1 MKKFIL
7 LILTLTVCLG
17 GFAQFTPGDT
27 LKYRISLKDKAATD
41 YSLQK
46 PEKYLSKKSIERR
59 KKQGLK
65 IDSTDL
71 PVCKKYVDAIRRKG
85 VHILVTGKWENFVT
99 VSCND
104 SVLIDEIARL
114 PFVRSAER
122 VWKGNMEKAT
132 RRDSLINK
140 PLRTDSLYGP
150 ACTQVEMSKANLLH
164 DAGFKGKGMMIA
176 VIDAG
181 FHNVDKIEAM
191 KNIDIRGVRDFVNPE
206 ADIYAESSHGMSVL
220 SCMAM
225 NQPNV
230 MIGTA
235 PEASYWLLRSEDEYS
250 ENLVEQDYWAAAIEF
265 ADSVGVDLV
274 NTSLGYYS
282 FDDPT
287 KNYRY
292 RDLNGHY
299 ALMSRE
305 ASHAADK
312 GMVVVCSAGNSGAGS
327 WKKIM
332 GATLSEINIK
342 EAVNV
347 HFRDIAHDPS
357 VHDVTYENSQARERT
372 QILMDSANQDG
383 SILVGTGDLSELA
396 LGWATYNGD
405 HMSMYGVNASVPK
418 TLVRHLVRYYADT
431 CKDEKLTEVLLDI
444 LDTPVSPE
452 LLPPKDGKIAQKT
465 EDLVGP
471 YELHDFYLYYMLRAG
486 FEPEKIYRLACET
499 FEGMYDKETIFKWLK
514 TLYWSFFAQQF
525 KRSCLFRRT
534 D

>member
-1 MKKFIL
+1 MKKLVL
-7 LILTLTVCLG
+7 LVFALNICLG
-17 GFAQFTPGDT
+17 TFAQFTPEDT

-59 KKQGLK
+59 KRQGLK

-71 PVCKKYVDAIRRKG
+71 PVCKKYVDAIRKKG
-85 VHILVTGKWENFVT
+85 VHVLVTGKWDNFVT

-104 SVLIDEIARL
+104 SMLIAEIAGL
-114 PFVRSAER
+114 PFVRSTER
-122 VWKGNMEKAT
+122 VWRGVAKRASE
-132 RRDSLINK
+132 RDSLINK

-150 ACTQVEMSKANLLH
+150 AITQIKMSHADRLH
-164 DAGFKGKGMMIA
+164 EAGFKGQGMTIA

-181 FHNVDKIEAM
+181 FHNVDKIDAM
-191 KNIDIRGVRDFVNPE
+191 KNIHILGARDFVNPE

-265 ADSVGVDLV
+265 ADSVGVYLV

-305 ASHAADK
+305 AAQAADK

-327 WKKIM
+327 WKKITPPGDAENVITV
-332 GATLSEINIK
+332 GA
-342 EAVNV
+342 
-347 HFRDIAHDPS
+347 
-357 VHDVTYENSQARERT
+357 
-372 QILMDSANQDG
+372 ANK
-383 SILVGTGDLSELA
+383 
-396 LGWATYNGD
+396 
-405 HMSMYGVNASVPK
+405 YGVLAPFSSVGNTADGRVKPDVVAVGLGSDVMGTDGNLRRANGTSFSSPIMCGMVACLWQACPK
-418 TLVRHLVRYYADT
+418 LTAKEIIELVRRSGDRAVFPDNIYGYG
-431 CKDEKLTEVLLDI
+431 I
-444 LDTPVSPE
+444 P
-452 LLPPKDGKIAQKT
+452 
-465 EDLVGP
+465 DLWKAYQSTVN
-471 YELHDFYLYYMLRAG
+471 
-486 FEPEKIYRLACET
+486 T
-499 FEGMYDKETIFKWLK
+499 
-514 TLYWSFFAQQF
+514 
-525 KRSCLFRRT
+525 RR
-534 D
+534 

>member
-1 MKKFIL
+1 MKKLVL
-7 LILTLTVCLG
+7 LVFALNICLG
-17 GFAQFTPGDT
+17 TFAQFTPEDT

-46 PEKYLSKKSIERR
+46 PEMYLSKKSIERR
-59 KKQGLK
+59 KRQGLE

-71 PVCKKYVDAIRRKG
+71 PVCKKYVDAIRKKG
-85 VHILVTGKWENFVT
+85 VHVLVTGKWDNFVT

-104 SVLIDEIARL
+104 SMLIAEIAGL
-114 PFVRSAER
+114 PFVRSTER
-122 VWKGNMEKAT
+122 VWRGVAKRASE
-132 RRDSLINK
+132 RDSLINK

-150 ACTQVEMSKANLLH
+150 AITQIKMSHADRLH
-164 DAGFKGKGMMIA
+164 EAGFKGQGMTIA

-191 KNIDIRGVRDFVNPE
+191 KNINILGTRDFVNPE

-235 PEASYWLLRSEDEYS
+235 PEASYWLLRSEDEYT

-305 ASHAADK
+305 AAKAADK
-312 GMVVVCSAGNSGAGS
+312 GIVVVCSAGNSGSGS
-327 WKKIM
+327 WKKITPP
-332 GATLSEINIK
+332 GDAENVITVG
-342 EAVNV
+342 AVNK
-347 HFRDIAHDPS
+347 
-357 VHDVTYENSQARERT
+357 
-372 QILMDSANQDG
+372 
-383 SILVGTGDLSELA
+383 
-396 LGWATYNGD
+396 
-405 HMSMYGVNASVPK
+405 YGVLAPFSSVGNTADGRVKPDVVAVGLGSDVMGTDGNLRHANGTSFSSPIMCGMVACLWQACPELTAK
-418 TLVRHLVRYYADT
+418 EIIELVRRSGDRAVFPDNIYGYG
-431 CKDEKLTEVLLDI
+431 I
-444 LDTPVSPE
+444 P
-452 LLPPKDGKIAQKT
+452 
-465 EDLVGP
+465 DLWKAYQSTVN
-471 YELHDFYLYYMLRAG
+471 
-486 FEPEKIYRLACET
+486 T
-499 FEGMYDKETIFKWLK
+499 
-514 TLYWSFFAQQF
+514 
-525 KRSCLFRRT
+525 RR
-534 D
+534 

>member
-1 MKKFIL
+1 MKKLVL
-7 LILTLTVCLG
+7 LVFALNICLG
-17 GFAQFTPGDT
+17 TFAQFTPGDT

-71 PVCKKYVDAIRRKG
+71 PVCKKYVDAIRKKG
-85 VHILVTGKWENFVT
+85 VHVLVTGKWDNFVT

-104 SVLIDEIARL
+104 SMLIAEIAGL
-114 PFVRSAER
+114 PFVRSTER
-122 VWKGNMEKAT
+122 VWRGVAKRASE
-132 RRDSLINK
+132 RDSLINK

-150 ACTQVEMSKANLLH
+150 AITQIKMSHADRLH
-164 DAGFKGKGMMIA
+164 EAGFKGQGMTIA

-191 KNIDIRGVRDFVNPE
+191 KNINILGTRDFVNPE

-282 FDDPT
+282 FDDPA

-305 ASHAADK
+305 AAKAADK
-312 GMVVVCSAGNSGAGS
+312 GIVVVCSAGNSGSGS
-327 WKKIM
+327 WKKITPP
-332 GATLSEINIK
+332 GDAENVITVG
-342 EAVNV
+342 AVNK
-347 HFRDIAHDPS
+347 
-357 VHDVTYENSQARERT
+357 
-372 QILMDSANQDG
+372 
-383 SILVGTGDLSELA
+383 
-396 LGWATYNGD
+396 
-405 HMSMYGVNASVPK
+405 YGVLAPFSSVGNTADGRVKPDVVAVGLGSDVMGTDGNLRHANGTSFSSPIMCGMVACLWQACPELTAK
-418 TLVRHLVRYYADT
+418 EIIELVRRSGDRAVFPDNIYGYG
-431 CKDEKLTEVLLDI
+431 I
-444 LDTPVSPE
+444 P
-452 LLPPKDGKIAQKT
+452 
-465 EDLVGP
+465 DLWKAYQSTVN
-471 YELHDFYLYYMLRAG
+471 
-486 FEPEKIYRLACET
+486 T
-499 FEGMYDKETIFKWLK
+499 
-514 TLYWSFFAQQF
+514 
-525 KRSCLFRRT
+525 RR
-534 D
+534 

>member
-1 MKKFIL
+1 MKKLVL
-7 LILTLTVCLG
+7 LVFALNICLG
-17 GFAQFTPGDT
+17 TFAQFTPEDT

-46 PEKYLSKKSIERR
+46 PEMYLSKKSIERR
-59 KKQGLK
+59 KRQGLE

-71 PVCKKYVDAIRRKG
+71 PVCKKYVDAIRKKG
-85 VHILVTGKWENFVT
+85 VHVLVTGKWDNFVT

-104 SVLIDEIARL
+104 SMLIAEIAGL
-114 PFVRSAER
+114 PFVRSTER
-122 VWKGNMEKAT
+122 VWRGVAKRASE
-132 RRDSLINK
+132 RDSLINK
-140 PLRTDSLYGP
+140 PLCTDSLYGP
-150 ACTQVEMSKANLLH
+150 AITQIKMSHADRLH
-164 DAGFKGKGMMIA
+164 EAGFKGQGMTIA

-191 KNIDIRGVRDFVNPE
+191 KNINILGTRDFVNPE

-305 ASHAADK
+305 AAKAADK
-312 GMVVVCSAGNSGAGS
+312 GIVVVCSAGNSGSGS
-327 WKKIM
+327 WKKITPP
-332 GATLSEINIK
+332 GDAENVITVG
-342 EAVNV
+342 AVNK
-347 HFRDIAHDPS
+347 
-357 VHDVTYENSQARERT
+357 
-372 QILMDSANQDG
+372 
-383 SILVGTGDLSELA
+383 
-396 LGWATYNGD
+396 
-405 HMSMYGVNASVPK
+405 YGVLAPFSSVGNTADGRVKPDVVAVGLGSDVMGTDGNLRHANGTSFSSPIMCGMVACLWQACPELTAK
-418 TLVRHLVRYYADT
+418 EIIELVRRSGDRAVFPDNIYGYG
-431 CKDEKLTEVLLDI
+431 I
-444 LDTPVSPE
+444 P
-452 LLPPKDGKIAQKT
+452 
-465 EDLVGP
+465 DLWKAYQSTVN
-471 YELHDFYLYYMLRAG
+471 
-486 FEPEKIYRLACET
+486 T
-499 FEGMYDKETIFKWLK
+499 
-514 TLYWSFFAQQF
+514 
-525 KRSCLFRRT
+525 RR
-534 D
+534 

>member
-1 MKKFIL
+1 MKKFLL
-7 LILTLTVCLG
+7 LILALNMCLG

-27 LKYRISLKDKAATD
+27 LKYRISLKDKAVTD

-59 KKQGLK
+59 KKQGLA

-71 PVCKKYVDAIRRKG
+71 PVCKKYVDAICEKG
-85 VHILVTGKWENFVT
+85 AHVLVTGKWENFVT

-104 SVLIDEIARL
+104 STLIKEIAEL
-114 PFVRSAER
+114 PFVLSTER
-122 VWKGNMEKAT
+122 VWKGKVEKST
-132 RRDSLINK
+132 KRDSLIND

-150 ACTQVEMSKANLLH
+150 AITQIRMSRANLLH
-164 DAGFKGKGMMIA
+164 DAGFKGQGMTIA

-191 KNIDIRGVRDFVNPE
+191 KNIHILGVRDFVNPE

-250 ENLVEQDYWAAAIEF
+250 EHLVEQDYWSAAIEF
-265 ADSVGVDLV
+265 ADSVGVDVV

-292 RDLNGHY
+292 RDLNGRY

-305 ASHAADK
+305 ASRAADK

-327 WKKIM
+327 WKKITPPGDAENVITV
-332 GATLSEINIK
+332 GAINK
-342 EAVNV
+342 
-347 HFRDIAHDPS
+347 R
-357 VHDVTYENSQARERT
+357 
-372 QILMDSANQDG
+372 G
-383 SILVGTGDLSELA
+383 ELA
-396 LGWATYNGD
+396 AFSSLGNTSDGRVKPDVVAVGYGSDIMGTDGNLRHANGTSFSSPI
-405 HMSMYGVNASVPK
+405 MCGMVACLWQACPK
-418 TLVRHLVRYYADT
+418 LTAKEVIELVRRSGDRSDFPNNIYGYGIPDLWKAY
-431 CKDEKLTEVLLDI
+431 
-444 LDTPVSPE
+444 LDTSS
-452 LLPPKDGKIAQKT
+452 K
-465 EDLVGP
+465 
-471 YELHDFYLYYMLRAG
+471 
-486 FEPEKIYRLACET
+486 EK
-499 FEGMYDKETIFKWLK
+499 K
-514 TLYWSFFAQQF
+514 
-525 KRSCLFRRT
+525 
-534 D
+534 

>member
-1 MKKFIL
+1 MKKLVL
-7 LILTLTVCLG
+7 LVFALNICLG
-17 GFAQFTPGDT
+17 TFAQFTPGDT

-46 PEKYLSKKSIERR
+46 PEMYLSKKSIERR
-59 KKQGLK
+59 KRQGLE

-71 PVCKKYVDAIRRKG
+71 PVCKKYVDAIRKKG
-85 VHILVTGKWENFVT
+85 VHVLVTGKWDNFVT

-104 SVLIDEIARL
+104 SMLIAEIAGL
-114 PFVRSAER
+114 PFVRSTER
-122 VWKGNMEKAT
+122 VWRGVAKRASE
-132 RRDSLINK
+132 RDSLINK

-150 ACTQVEMSKANLLH
+150 AITQIKMSHADRLH
-164 DAGFKGKGMMIA
+164 EAGFKGQGMTIA

-191 KNIDIRGVRDFVNPE
+191 KNINILGTRDFVNPE

-282 FDDPT
+282 FDDPA

-305 ASHAADK
+305 AAKAADK
-312 GMVVVCSAGNSGAGS
+312 GIVVVCSAGNSGSGS
-327 WKKIM
+327 WKKITPPGDAENVITV
-332 GATLSEINIK
+332 GAVIK
-342 EAVNV
+342 
-347 HFRDIAHDPS
+347 
-357 VHDVTYENSQARERT
+357 
-372 QILMDSANQDG
+372 
-383 SILVGTGDLSELA
+383 
-396 LGWATYNGD
+396 
-405 HMSMYGVNASVPK
+405 YGVLAPFSSVGNTADGRVKPDVVAVGLGSDVMGTDGNLRHANGTSFSSPIMCGMVACLWQACPELTAK
-418 TLVRHLVRYYADT
+418 EIIELVRRSGDRAVFPDNIYGYG
-431 CKDEKLTEVLLDI
+431 I
-444 LDTPVSPE
+444 P
-452 LLPPKDGKIAQKT
+452 
-465 EDLVGP
+465 DLWKAYQSTVN
-471 YELHDFYLYYMLRAG
+471 
-486 FEPEKIYRLACET
+486 T
-499 FEGMYDKETIFKWLK
+499 
-514 TLYWSFFAQQF
+514 
-525 KRSCLFRRT
+525 RR
-534 D
+534 

>member
-1 MKKFIL
+1 MKKLVL
-7 LILTLTVCLG
+7 LVFALNICLG
-17 GFAQFTPGDT
+17 TFAQFTPEDT

-46 PEKYLSKKSIERR
+46 PEMYLSKKSIERR
-59 KKQGLK
+59 KRQGLE

-71 PVCKKYVDAIRRKG
+71 PVCKKYVDAIRKKG
-85 VHILVTGKWENFVT
+85 VHVLVTGKWDNFVT

-104 SVLIDEIARL
+104 SMLIAEIAGL
-114 PFVRSAER
+114 PFVRSTER
-122 VWKGNMEKAT
+122 VWRGVAKRASE
-132 RRDSLINK
+132 RDSLINK

-150 ACTQVEMSKANLLH
+150 AITQIKMSHADRLH
-164 DAGFKGKGMMIA
+164 EAGFKGQGMTIA

-191 KNIDIRGVRDFVNPE
+191 KNINILGTRDFVNPE

-305 ASHAADK
+305 AAKAADK
-312 GMVVVCSAGNSGAGS
+312 GIVVVCSAGNSGSGS
-327 WKKIM
+327 WKKITPP
-332 GATLSEINIK
+332 GDTENVITVG
-342 EAVNV
+342 AVNK
-347 HFRDIAHDPS
+347 
-357 VHDVTYENSQARERT
+357 
-372 QILMDSANQDG
+372 
-383 SILVGTGDLSELA
+383 
-396 LGWATYNGD
+396 
-405 HMSMYGVNASVPK
+405 YGVLAPFSSVGNTADGRVKPDVVAVGLGSDVMGTDGNLRHANGTSFSSPIMCGMVACLWQACPELTAK
-418 TLVRHLVRYYADT
+418 EIIELVRRSGDRAVFPDNIYGYG
-431 CKDEKLTEVLLDI
+431 I
-444 LDTPVSPE
+444 P
-452 LLPPKDGKIAQKT
+452 
-465 EDLVGP
+465 DLWKAYQSTVN
-471 YELHDFYLYYMLRAG
+471 
-486 FEPEKIYRLACET
+486 T
-499 FEGMYDKETIFKWLK
+499 
-514 TLYWSFFAQQF
+514 
-525 KRSCLFRRT
+525 RR
-534 D
+534 

>member
-1 MKKFIL
+1 MKKLVL
-7 LILTLTVCLG
+7 LVFALNICLG
-17 GFAQFTPGDT
+17 TFAQFTPEDT

-46 PEKYLSKKSIERR
+46 PEMYLSKKSIERR
-59 KKQGLK
+59 KRQGLE

-71 PVCKKYVDAIRRKG
+71 PVCKKYVDAIRKKG
-85 VHILVTGKWENFVT
+85 VHVLVTGKWDNFVT

-104 SVLIDEIARL
+104 SMLIAEIAGL
-114 PFVRSAER
+114 PFVRSTER
-122 VWKGNMEKAT
+122 VWRGVAKRASE
-132 RRDSLINK
+132 RDSLINK

-150 ACTQVEMSKANLLH
+150 AITQIKMSHADRLH
-164 DAGFKGKGMMIA
+164 EAGFKGQGMTIA

-191 KNIDIRGVRDFVNPE
+191 KNINILGTRDFVNPE

-305 ASHAADK
+305 AAKAADK
-312 GMVVVCSAGNSGAGS
+312 GIVVVCSAGNSGSGS
-327 WKKIM
+327 WKKITPP
-332 GATLSEINIK
+332 GDAENVITVG
-342 EAVNV
+342 AVNK
-347 HFRDIAHDPS
+347 
-357 VHDVTYENSQARERT
+357 
-372 QILMDSANQDG
+372 
-383 SILVGTGDLSELA
+383 
-396 LGWATYNGD
+396 
-405 HMSMYGVNASVPK
+405 YGVLAPFSSVGNTADGRVKPDVVAVGLGSDVMGTDGNLRHANGTSFSSPIMCGMVACLWQACPELTAK
-418 TLVRHLVRYYADT
+418 EIIELVRWSGDRAVFPDNIYGYG
-431 CKDEKLTEVLLDI
+431 I
-444 LDTPVSPE
+444 P
-452 LLPPKDGKIAQKT
+452 
-465 EDLVGP
+465 DLWKAYQSTVN
-471 YELHDFYLYYMLRAG
+471 
-486 FEPEKIYRLACET
+486 T
-499 FEGMYDKETIFKWLK
+499 
-514 TLYWSFFAQQF
+514 
-525 KRSCLFRRT
+525 RR
-534 D
+534 

>member
-1 MKKFIL
+1 MKKLVL
-7 LILTLTVCLG
+7 LVFALNICLG
-17 GFAQFTPGDT
+17 TFAQFTPGDT

-46 PEKYLSKKSIERR
+46 PEMYLSKKSIERR
-59 KKQGLK
+59 KRQGLE

-71 PVCKKYVDAIRRKG
+71 PVCKKYVDAIRKKG
-85 VHILVTGKWENFVT
+85 VHVLVTGKWDNFVT

-104 SVLIDEIARL
+104 SMLIAEIAGL
-114 PFVRSAER
+114 PFVRSTER
-122 VWKGNMEKAT
+122 VWRGVAKRASE
-132 RRDSLINK
+132 RDSLINK

-150 ACTQVEMSKANLLH
+150 AITQIKMSHADRLH
-164 DAGFKGKGMMIA
+164 EAGFKGQGMTIA

-191 KNIDIRGVRDFVNPE
+191 KNINILGTRDFVNPE

-282 FDDPT
+282 FDDPA

-305 ASHAADK
+305 AAKAADK
-312 GMVVVCSAGNSGAGS
+312 GIVVVCSAGNSGSGS
-327 WKKIM
+327 WKKITPP
-332 GATLSEINIK
+332 GDAENVITVG
-342 EAVNV
+342 AVNK
-347 HFRDIAHDPS
+347 
-357 VHDVTYENSQARERT
+357 
-372 QILMDSANQDG
+372 
-383 SILVGTGDLSELA
+383 
-396 LGWATYNGD
+396 
-405 HMSMYGVNASVPK
+405 YGVLAPFSSVGNTADGRVKPDVVAVGLGSDVMGTDGNLRHANGTSFSSPIMCGMVACLWQACPELTAK
-418 TLVRHLVRYYADT
+418 EIIELVRRSGDRA
-431 CKDEKLTEVLLDI
+431 VLPDNI
-444 LDTPVSPE
+444 YGYGIP
-452 LLPPKDGKIAQKT
+452 
-465 EDLVGP
+465 DLWKAYQSTVN
-471 YELHDFYLYYMLRAG
+471 
-486 FEPEKIYRLACET
+486 T
-499 FEGMYDKETIFKWLK
+499 
-514 TLYWSFFAQQF
+514 
-525 KRSCLFRRT
+525 RR
-534 D
+534 

>member
-1 MKKFIL
+1 MKKLVL
-7 LILTLTVCLG
+7 LVFALNICLG
-17 GFAQFTPGDT
+17 TFAQFTPGDT

-41 YSLQK
+41 YSLHK
-46 PEKYLSKKSIERR
+46 PEMYLSKKSIERR
-59 KKQGLK
+59 KRQGLE

-71 PVCKKYVDAIRRKG
+71 PVCKKYVDAIRKKG
-85 VHILVTGKWENFVT
+85 VHVLVTGKWDNFVT

-104 SVLIDEIARL
+104 SMLIAEIAGL
-114 PFVRSAER
+114 PFVRSTER
-122 VWKGNMEKAT
+122 VWRGVAKRASE
-132 RRDSLINK
+132 RDSLINK

-150 ACTQVEMSKANLLH
+150 AITQIKMSHADRLH
-164 DAGFKGKGMMIA
+164 EAGFKGQGMTIA

-191 KNIDIRGVRDFVNPE
+191 KNINILGTRDFVNPE

-282 FDDPT
+282 FDDPA

-305 ASHAADK
+305 AAKAADK
-312 GMVVVCSAGNSGAGS
+312 GIVVVCSAGNSGSGS
-327 WKKIM
+327 WKKITPP
-332 GATLSEINIK
+332 GDAENVITVG
-342 EAVNV
+342 AVNK
-347 HFRDIAHDPS
+347 
-357 VHDVTYENSQARERT
+357 
-372 QILMDSANQDG
+372 
-383 SILVGTGDLSELA
+383 
-396 LGWATYNGD
+396 
-405 HMSMYGVNASVPK
+405 YGVLAPFSSVGNTADGRVKPDVVAVGLGSDVMGTDGNLRHANGTSFSSPIMCGMVACLWQACPELTAK
-418 TLVRHLVRYYADT
+418 EIIELVRRSGDRAVFPDNIYGYG
-431 CKDEKLTEVLLDI
+431 I
-444 LDTPVSPE
+444 P
-452 LLPPKDGKIAQKT
+452 
-465 EDLVGP
+465 DLWKAYQSTVN
-471 YELHDFYLYYMLRAG
+471 
-486 FEPEKIYRLACET
+486 T
-499 FEGMYDKETIFKWLK
+499 
-514 TLYWSFFAQQF
+514 
-525 KRSCLFRRT
+525 RR
-534 D
+534 

>member
-1 MKKFIL
+1 MKKLVL
-7 LILTLTVCLG
+7 LVFALNICLG
-17 GFAQFTPGDT
+17 TFAQFTPEDT

-46 PEKYLSKKSIERR
+46 PEMYLSKKSIERR
-59 KKQGLK
+59 KRQGLE

-71 PVCKKYVDAIRRKG
+71 PVCKKYVDAIRKKG
-85 VHILVTGKWENFVT
+85 VHVLVTGKWDNFVT

-104 SVLIDEIARL
+104 SMLIAEIAGL
-114 PFVRSAER
+114 PFVRSTER
-122 VWKGNMEKAT
+122 VWRGVAKRASE
-132 RRDSLINK
+132 RDSLINK

-150 ACTQVEMSKANLLH
+150 AITQIKMSHADRLH
-164 DAGFKGKGMMIA
+164 EAGFKGQGMTIA

-191 KNIDIRGVRDFVNPE
+191 KNINILGTRDFVNPE

-292 RDLNGHY
+292 RDLTGPY

-305 ASHAADK
+305 AAKAADK
-312 GMVVVCSAGNSGAGS
+312 GIVVVCSAGNSGSGS
-327 WKKIM
+327 WKKITPP
-332 GATLSEINIK
+332 GDAENVITVG
-342 EAVNV
+342 AVNK
-347 HFRDIAHDPS
+347 
-357 VHDVTYENSQARERT
+357 
-372 QILMDSANQDG
+372 
-383 SILVGTGDLSELA
+383 
-396 LGWATYNGD
+396 
-405 HMSMYGVNASVPK
+405 YGVLAPFSSVGNTADGRVKPDVVAVGLGSDVMGTDGNLRHANGTSFSSPIMCGMVACLWQACPELTAK
-418 TLVRHLVRYYADT
+418 EIIELVRWSGDRAVFPDNIYGYG
-431 CKDEKLTEVLLDI
+431 I
-444 LDTPVSPE
+444 P
-452 LLPPKDGKIAQKT
+452 
-465 EDLVGP
+465 DLWKAYQSTVN
-471 YELHDFYLYYMLRAG
+471 
-486 FEPEKIYRLACET
+486 T
-499 FEGMYDKETIFKWLK
+499 
-514 TLYWSFFAQQF
+514 
-525 KRSCLFRRT
+525 RR
-534 D
+534 

>member
-1 MKKFIL
+1 MKKFVL
-7 LILTLTVCLG
+7 LVFALNICLG
-17 GFAQFTPGDT
+17 TFAQFTPGDT
-27 LKYRISLKDKAATD
+27 LKYRISLKDKAVTD

-46 PEKYLSKKSIERR
+46 PEMYLSKKSIERR
-59 KKQGLK
+59 KRQGLE

-71 PVCKKYVDAIRRKG
+71 PVCKKYVDAIRKKG
-85 VHILVTGKWENFVT
+85 VHVLVTGKWDNFVT

-104 SVLIDEIARL
+104 SMLIAEIAGL
-114 PFVRSAER
+114 PFVRSTER
-122 VWKGNMEKAT
+122 VWRGVAKRASE
-132 RRDSLINK
+132 RDSLINK

-150 ACTQVEMSKANLLH
+150 AITQIKMSHADRLH
-164 DAGFKGKGMMIA
+164 EAGFKGQGMTIA

-191 KNIDIRGVRDFVNPE
+191 KNINILGTRDFVNPE

-282 FDDPT
+282 FDDPA

-305 ASHAADK
+305 AAKAADK
-312 GMVVVCSAGNSGAGS
+312 GIVVVCSAGNSGAGS
-327 WKKIM
+327 WKKITPP
-332 GATLSEINIK
+332 GDAENVITVG
-342 EAVNV
+342 AVNK
-347 HFRDIAHDPS
+347 
-357 VHDVTYENSQARERT
+357 
-372 QILMDSANQDG
+372 
-383 SILVGTGDLSELA
+383 
-396 LGWATYNGD
+396 
-405 HMSMYGVNASVPK
+405 YGVLAPFSSVGNTADGRVKPDVVAVGLGSDVMGTDGNLRHANGTSFSSPIMCGMVACLWQACPELTAK
-418 TLVRHLVRYYADT
+418 EIIELVRRSGDRAVFPDNIYGYG
-431 CKDEKLTEVLLDI
+431 I
-444 LDTPVSPE
+444 P
-452 LLPPKDGKIAQKT
+452 
-465 EDLVGP
+465 DLWKAYQSTVN
-471 YELHDFYLYYMLRAG
+471 
-486 FEPEKIYRLACET
+486 T
-499 FEGMYDKETIFKWLK
+499 
-514 TLYWSFFAQQF
+514 
-525 KRSCLFRRT
+525 RR
-534 D
+534 

>member
-1 MKKFIL
+1 MKKLVL
-7 LILTLTVCLG
+7 LVFALNICLG
-17 GFAQFTPGDT
+17 TFAQFTPEDT

-46 PEKYLSKKSIERR
+46 PEMYLSKKSIERR
-59 KKQGLK
+59 KRQGLE

-71 PVCKKYVDAIRRKG
+71 PVCKKYVDAIRKKG
-85 VHILVTGKWENFVT
+85 VHVLVTGKWDNFVT

-104 SVLIDEIARL
+104 SMLIAEIAGL
-114 PFVRSAER
+114 PFVRSTER
-122 VWKGNMEKAT
+122 VWRGVAKRASE
-132 RRDSLINK
+132 RDSLINK
-140 PLRTDSLYGP
+140 PLRTDSLYCP
-150 ACTQVEMSKANLLH
+150 AITQIKMSHADRLH
-164 DAGFKGKGMMIA
+164 EAGFKGQGMTIA

-191 KNIDIRGVRDFVNPE
+191 KNINILGTRDFVNPE

-305 ASHAADK
+305 AAKAADK
-312 GMVVVCSAGNSGAGS
+312 GIVVVCSAGNSGSGS
-327 WKKIM
+327 WKKITPP
-332 GATLSEINIK
+332 GDAENVITVG
-342 EAVNV
+342 AVNK
-347 HFRDIAHDPS
+347 
-357 VHDVTYENSQARERT
+357 
-372 QILMDSANQDG
+372 
-383 SILVGTGDLSELA
+383 
-396 LGWATYNGD
+396 
-405 HMSMYGVNASVPK
+405 YGVLAPFSSVGNTADGRVKPDVVAVGLGSDVMGTDGNLRHANGTSFSSPIMCGMVACLWQACPELTAK
-418 TLVRHLVRYYADT
+418 EIIELVRRSGDRAVFPDNIYGYG
-431 CKDEKLTEVLLDI
+431 I
-444 LDTPVSPE
+444 P
-452 LLPPKDGKIAQKT
+452 
-465 EDLVGP
+465 DLWKAYQSTVN
-471 YELHDFYLYYMLRAG
+471 
-486 FEPEKIYRLACET
+486 T
-499 FEGMYDKETIFKWLK
+499 
-514 TLYWSFFAQQF
+514 
-525 KRSCLFRRT
+525 RR
-534 D
+534 

>member
-1 MKKFIL
+1 MKKLVL
-7 LILTLTVCLG
+7 LVFALNICLG
-17 GFAQFTPGDT
+17 TFAQFTPGDT

-46 PEKYLSKKSIERR
+46 PEMYLSKKSIERR
-59 KKQGLK
+59 KRQGLE

-71 PVCKKYVDAIRRKG
+71 PVCKKYVDAIRKKG
-85 VHILVTGKWENFVT
+85 VHVLVTGKWDNFVT

-104 SVLIDEIARL
+104 SMLIAEIAGL
-114 PFVRSAER
+114 PFVRSTER
-122 VWKGNMEKAT
+122 VWRGVAKRASE
-132 RRDSLINK
+132 RDSLINK

-150 ACTQVEMSKANLLH
+150 AITQIKMSHADRLH
-164 DAGFKGKGMMIA
+164 EAGFKGQGMTIA

-191 KNIDIRGVRDFVNPE
+191 KNINILGTRDFVNPE

-282 FDDPT
+282 FDDPA

-305 ASHAADK
+305 AAKAADK
-312 GMVVVCSAGNSGAGS
+312 GIVVVCSAGNSGSGS
-327 WKKIM
+327 WKKITPP
-332 GATLSEINIK
+332 GDAENVITVG
-342 EAVNV
+342 AVNKYGV
-347 HFRDIAHDPS
+347 LAPFSS
-357 VHDVTYENSQARERT
+357 VGNTADGRVKPDV
-372 QILMDSANQDG
+372 
-383 SILVGTGDLSELA
+383 VGTDGNLRHANGTSFSSPIMCGMVACLWQACPELTA
-396 LGWATYNGD
+396 
-405 HMSMYGVNASVPK
+405 K
-418 TLVRHLVRYYADT
+418 EIIELVRRSGDRAVFPDNIYGYG
-431 CKDEKLTEVLLDI
+431 I
-444 LDTPVSPE
+444 P
-452 LLPPKDGKIAQKT
+452 
-465 EDLVGP
+465 DLWKAYQSTVN
-471 YELHDFYLYYMLRAG
+471 
-486 FEPEKIYRLACET
+486 T
-499 FEGMYDKETIFKWLK
+499 
-514 TLYWSFFAQQF
+514 
-525 KRSCLFRRT
+525 RR
-534 D
+534 

>member
-1 MKKFIL
+1 MKKLVL
-7 LILTLTVCLG
+7 LVFALNICLG
-17 GFAQFTPGDT
+17 TFAQFTPEDT

-46 PEKYLSKKSIERR
+46 PEMYLSKKSIERR
-59 KKQGLK
+59 KRQGLE

-71 PVCKKYVDAIRRKG
+71 PVCKKYVDAIRKKG
-85 VHILVTGKWENFVT
+85 VHVLVTGKWDNFVT

-104 SVLIDEIARL
+104 SMLIAEIAGL
-114 PFVRSAER
+114 PFVRSTER
-122 VWKGNMEKAT
+122 VWRGVAKRASE
-132 RRDSLINK
+132 RDSLINK

-150 ACTQVEMSKANLLH
+150 AITQIKMSHADRLH
-164 DAGFKGKGMMIA
+164 EAGIKGQGMTIA

-191 KNIDIRGVRDFVNPE
+191 KNINILGTRDFVNPE

-305 ASHAADK
+305 AAKAADK
-312 GMVVVCSAGNSGAGS
+312 GIVVVCSAGNSGSGS
-327 WKKIM
+327 WKKITPP
-332 GATLSEINIK
+332 GDAENVITVG
-342 EAVNV
+342 AVNK
-347 HFRDIAHDPS
+347 
-357 VHDVTYENSQARERT
+357 
-372 QILMDSANQDG
+372 
-383 SILVGTGDLSELA
+383 
-396 LGWATYNGD
+396 
-405 HMSMYGVNASVPK
+405 YGVLAPFSSVGNTADGRVKPDVVAVGLGSDVMGTDGNLRHANGTSFSSPIMCGMVACLWQACPELTAK
-418 TLVRHLVRYYADT
+418 EIIELVRRSGDRAVFPDNIYGYG
-431 CKDEKLTEVLLDI
+431 I
-444 LDTPVSPE
+444 P
-452 LLPPKDGKIAQKT
+452 
-465 EDLVGP
+465 DLWKAYQSTVN
-471 YELHDFYLYYMLRAG
+471 
-486 FEPEKIYRLACET
+486 T
-499 FEGMYDKETIFKWLK
+499 
-514 TLYWSFFAQQF
+514 
-525 KRSCLFRRT
+525 RR
-534 D
+534 